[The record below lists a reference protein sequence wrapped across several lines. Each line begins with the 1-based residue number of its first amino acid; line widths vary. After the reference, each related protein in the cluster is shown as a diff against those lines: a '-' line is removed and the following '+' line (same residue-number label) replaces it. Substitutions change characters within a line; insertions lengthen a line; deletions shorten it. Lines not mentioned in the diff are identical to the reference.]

1 MTLPDADVY
10 DLLAN
15 DFVVGWANIERENY
29 VGLSHGY
36 SPSQTAVGTTNCA
49 GGRNVQLLVLSPD
62 GVVLHALPGFWS
74 PEDLVTELRFALQIS
89 RLWAD
94 PARTRAQKETMFRCL
109 HRAQLAR
116 QDAETIAR
124 SDWQDFDRWAELER
138 CKSKVRD
145 TVVTTPA
152 GYPVKDGNMMRLKP
166 LNVVARER
174 MMAQPFRKLAEFDFE
189 TFVDYGRTLYDNNEG
204 IDKGKPFE
212 KAVQREMQREKE
224 AEKARK
230 AAEKTPRN

>member
-1 MTLPDADVY
+1 
-10 DLLAN
+10 
-15 DFVVGWANIERENY
+15 
-29 VGLSHGY
+29 
-36 SPSQTAVGTTNCA
+36 
-49 GGRNVQLLVLSPD
+49 
-62 GVVLHALPGFWS
+62 
-74 PEDLVTELRFALQIS
+74 
-89 RLWAD
+89 
-94 PARTRAQKETMFRCL
+94 MFRCL

-124 SDWQDFDRWAELER
+124 SDWQSFDRWAELER
-138 CKSKVRD
+138 CKSTIRD
-145 TVVTTPA
+145 TVVTTEH

-189 TFVDYGRTLYDNNEG
+189 SFVDYGRTLYDNNEG

-212 KAVQREMQREKE
+212 KAVQREVQREKE